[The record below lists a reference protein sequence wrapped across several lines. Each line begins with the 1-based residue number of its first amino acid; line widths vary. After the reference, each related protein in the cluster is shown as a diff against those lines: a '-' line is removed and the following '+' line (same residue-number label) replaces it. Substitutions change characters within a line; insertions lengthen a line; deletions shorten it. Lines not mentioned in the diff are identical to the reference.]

1 MSKKLW
7 FILIVFCIAIA
18 ILGLSRFVAGFDE
31 GANNMVI
38 QPVFAG
44 FTSVVSIV
52 QANPVWLAYG
62 HWISLVAGI
71 GLTAFTALVL
81 WPKVVTKMP
90 QKDLAGLQEEVR
102 SSTPQTIPTAS
113 VKKTIS
119 AKTDK
124 PVEPADEVVK
134 EGKPET

>member
-18 ILGLSRFVAGFDE
+18 ILALSRFVAGFDA

-38 QPVFAG
+38 QPAITGV
-44 FTSVVSIV
+44 TSVVSIV

-62 HWISLVAGI
+62 HWISLAFGV

-90 QKDLAGLQEEVR
+90 QKDLTGLQKEVR
-102 SSTPQTIPTAS
+102 SSTPQTIPTAP
-113 VKKTIS
+113 VQETIP
-119 AKTDK
+119 AKTVVPKAEPKVAEEVK
-124 PVEPADEVVK
+124 PKA
-134 EGKPET
+134 

>member
-18 ILGLSRFVAGFDE
+18 ILALSRFVAGFDA

-38 QPVFAG
+38 QPAITG

-62 HWISLVAGI
+62 HWISLAAGI

-90 QKDLAGLQEEVR
+90 QKDLTGLQNEVR
-102 SSTPQTIPTAS
+102 SSTPQTIPTAP
-113 VKKTIS
+113 VQKTIP
-119 AKTDK
+119 AKA
-124 PVEPADEVVK
+124 VEPEPKAEVV
-134 EGKPET
+134 EEVKPKA